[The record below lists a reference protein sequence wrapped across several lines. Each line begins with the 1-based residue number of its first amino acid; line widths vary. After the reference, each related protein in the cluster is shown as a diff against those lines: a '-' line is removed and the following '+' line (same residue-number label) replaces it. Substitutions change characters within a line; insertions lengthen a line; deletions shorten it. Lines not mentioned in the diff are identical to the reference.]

1 MEQAT
6 IFAVRQA
13 RYKSRFTLCEFPVAM
28 YDALIVL
35 IPKPG
40 LYLDKNRLEALLAYL
55 NSSFCQYYIEIH
67 GRYIAKGPIALE
79 VNIARD
85 MPILD
90 VRKLSGMQIHEL
102 AYLFDKLE
110 SEARRIGGASEKEI
124 GIIGVEVNGVKTHTI
139 VVFGD
144 ENVYLLGV
152 VTLEELGL
160 EVDPIKGELKPLELL
175 LM

>member
-1 MEQAT
+1 
-6 IFAVRQA
+6 
-13 RYKSRFTLCEFPVAM
+13 M